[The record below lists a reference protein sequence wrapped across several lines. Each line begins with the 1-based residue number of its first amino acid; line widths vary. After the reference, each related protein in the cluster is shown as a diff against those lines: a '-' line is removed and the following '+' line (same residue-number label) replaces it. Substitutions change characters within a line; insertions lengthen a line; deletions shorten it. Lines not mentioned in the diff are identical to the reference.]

1 MTLLQDAMAQL
12 QEGWAASGRAR
23 RFESPQSCWARG
35 ESARPYAG
43 IAARLNLTAPVVK
56 MAVPSLRTRCRGI
69 PHAETARTV
78 LSREKIEEELRHL
91 FSAFDT

>member
-1 MTLLQDAMAQL
+1 MTLLQDAMEQL
-12 QEGWAASGRAR
+12 QEGLAASGRAR
-23 RFESPQSCWARG
+23 RFESQQRCLSRG

-78 LSREKIEEELRHL
+78 PSREKIEEELRHL